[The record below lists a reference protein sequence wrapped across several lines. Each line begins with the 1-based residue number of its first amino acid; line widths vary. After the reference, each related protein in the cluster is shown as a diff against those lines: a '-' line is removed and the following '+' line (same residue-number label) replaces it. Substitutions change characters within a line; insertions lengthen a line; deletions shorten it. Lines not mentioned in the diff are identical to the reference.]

1 MKVYLVGGAVRDL
14 VMDLPVKDKDYVVV
28 GSTAE
33 EMLSLGFQQVGAD
46 FPVFLHPRTNEE
58 YALARVERKTGKGYL
73 GFTVV
78 LAILKL
84 IKIVTIS
91 WLWVFAPVLI
101 SILIAIWQSVINR
114 R

>member
-1 MKVYLVGGAVRDL
+1 MQNLSKTTVFGLS
-14 VMDLPVKDKDYVVV
+14 LPVFV
-28 GSTAE
+28 
-33 EMLSLGFQQVGAD
+33 
-46 FPVFLHPRTNEE
+46 
-58 YALARVERKTGKGYL
+58 
-73 GFTVV
+73 TVV

-84 IKIVTIS
+84 IGIVTIS